1 MSPYSKTNLREL
13 EDMAARAG
21 LAPAMEARFARG
33 KLGAERSGLSLQR
46 IAPNE
51 RQPFGHRHHDSEE
64 IYVVTAGSGRAALA
78 DEIVELATW
87 DALRV
92 APGTMRCFEA
102 GPHGFEFL
110 AFGAG
115 AAGLADV
122 ESEPGWWPGSP

>member
-1 MSPYSKTNLREL
+1 VAYSKTNLREL
-13 EDMAARAG
+13 EDVAPKAG

-33 KLGAERSGLSLQR
+33 ILEAERSGLSLQR

-64 IYVVTAGSGRAALA
+64 IYVITAGSGRAALG
-78 DEIVELATW
+78 DDVVELREW
-87 DALRV
+87 DAVRV

-102 GPHGFEFL
+102 GPEGLEYL

-115 AAGLADV
+115 AGGMADV
-122 ESEPGWWPGSP
+122 EMEQGWWPS